1 MKNKKIII
9 IMIAAAVMVYAGIA
23 TAACVF
29 ITKLKHN
36 NATSVEQ
43 LSENVQEIKTDIGKC
58 AIGDYEE
65 KYNSLQNDTDNAIN
79 NKNQKDLKELYKN
92 WQDLYAEIKTEND
105 NQADKYYNELVNK
118 DLSKAYDD
126 EKAKIQTYINSIA
139 QCKENG
145 DYTDLKKNYEECM
158 NIFDD
163 INKPGTALNM
173 SVYQVDA
180 SDYPLIRLY
189 IDVKDS
195 DGKVPSG
202 LRADLFKITE
212 SVNKA
217 DNSELKI
224 EKFQQLNDSQNIN
237 IDMVADV
244 SGSMSGSQF
253 QNAKSAMKYLLDAVQ
268 FNVGDKVELINFSDN
283 VNVSQ
288 EFSNSKSQLVSKVDQ
303 LKLGNMTCLYDALYA
318 SVNRTAAQSGAKCVI
333 AFTDGLDNISKC
345 TVDTV
350 INQAKHYKI
359 PIFIIG
365 IGSSLDTTS
374 LKKICDETGG
384 AYSNIANAS
393 SMSSI
398 YKQIY
403 NTQKQ
408 LYVLEYT
415 TNDTQSTY
423 DSHSVMIDTV
433 NREYEAKCSYT
444 FSPNILK
451 NVDVNSNNDV
461 TVGSDVDKAVE
472 NYLKGFVK
480 AINANNYSLLKPYVE
495 AGSSMEKI
503 QSKYVMTEVT
513 EKLKNYEITSRQK
526 INDSKYVISVT
537 ETYSITHSDGELEML
552 VQKTSYVV
560 NKQKDNTWKV
570 ADFNEDVEV
579 VQSIGA

>member
-9 IMIAAAVMVYAGIA
+9 IMVAAAVMVYAGIA
-23 TAACVF
+23 TAAGVF

-126 EKAKIQTYINSIA
+126 EKSKIQTYINSIA
-139 QCKENG
+139 QCKESG

-423 DSHSVMIDTV
+423 DSHSVMIDSV

-495 AGSSMEKI
+495 AGSSIEKI

-552 VQKTSYVV
+552 VQKASYVV